1 MIYSSHS
8 LTRHAIHAFYS
19 LAIISL
25 LSVASLSSAQTL
37 FGFDANSSAQQRQME
52 GQFDGLIDSAEMDRW
67 LKDFSSEAH
76 HVGSPKSKENA
87 EAIADLLR
95 SWNYDVEIAEYEVLF
110 PEPVTRE
117 LELVAPNRFT
127 ASLTEDPVASD
138 ASTSN
143 TDNLLPPYNAFSIG
157 GEVEADLVFVNYG
170 TPADY
175 ELLERYGISVA
186 GKIALSKYGGS
197 WRGIKPKL
205 A

>member
-8 LTRHAIHAFYS
+8 LIRYSAQAFYC
-19 LAIISL
+19 LATVCL
-25 LSVASLSSAQTL
+25 LSFASHGSAQTL

-52 GQFDGLIDSAEMDRW
+52 TDFDALIDRDEMDAW
-67 LKDFSSEAH
+67 LRDFSSEAH

-87 EAIADLLR
+87 EAIAELLR

-110 PEPVTRE
+110 PEPLARE

-127 ASLTEDPVASD
+127 ASLVEDPVGSD

-157 GEVEADLVFVNYG
+157 GEVEAELVFVNYG

-186 GKIALSKYGGS
+186 GKIAISK
-197 WRGIKPKL
+197 
-205 A
+205 